1 MIGFF
6 DIKDILEYM
15 NLWHLKVFK
24 EIMLSGTVSQAA
36 KNLKRTQSSISAALS
51 NLEKEIGYD
60 LFVRKKRRLHPVPE
74 AHFLKEESKN
84 ILQQMD
90 ILDQVLIKKKE
101 TGSELIKI
109 SSIPL
114 LAEILI
120 PNTISKFKKKSPNS
134 NFFVSSRQSSTVY
147 QEISTQTFDI
157 GIAEL
162 QNKKA
167 LVNQSEYHY
176 LFICVL
182 FSGDPLSKKKIITPR
197 DLSKKKCAS
206 FQPNHFITKN
216 LINIFEKNKAIFNP
230 HYQFQ
235 NAGTSCVSIV
245 NNLDTYSVI
254 SPISFWLINKFNLDT
269 SKIVFRRLSSTIPYS
284 FGILTPSHQPMSQ
297 IAKSFL
303 NYLEI
308 GIENMLREIDKKG
321 VLFKI

>member
-1 MIGFF
+1 
-6 DIKDILEYM
+6 M
-15 NLWHLKVFK
+15 NLWHLKVFN

-74 AHFLKEESKN
+74 AYFLKEESKN
-84 ILQQMD
+84 ILQQME
-90 ILDQVLIKKKE
+90 VLNQRLIEKKE

-109 SSIPL
+109 SCIPL
-114 LAEILI
+114 LADILI
-120 PNTISKFKKKSPNS
+120 PNTISKFKKKNPNT
-134 NFFVSSRQSSTVY
+134 NFFVSMRHSSTVY
-147 QEISTQTFDI
+147 QEISTQTFDV
-157 GIAEL
+157 GITEL

-167 LVNQSEYHY
+167 LVNQKEYHY
-176 LFICVL
+176 ECICVL

-206 FQPNHFITKN
+206 FQPDHLIIKN
-216 LINIFEKNKAIFNP
+216 LINIFKKNNAIFNP

-235 NAGTSCVSIV
+235 YPGTSCVSIV
-245 NNLDTYSVI
+245 NNSDTYGII

-303 NYLEI
+303 NYLEN
-308 GIENMLREIDKKG
+308 GIENMLGEVNQKG

>member
-1 MIGFF
+1 VIIIFWIF
-6 DIKDILEYM
+6 
-15 NLWHLKVFK
+15 
-24 EIMLSGTVSQAA
+24 
-36 KNLKRTQSSISAALS
+36 
-51 NLEKEIGYD
+51 
-60 LFVRKKRRLHPVPE
+60 LFY
-74 AHFLKEESKN
+74 FW
-84 ILQQMD
+84 
-90 ILDQVLIKKKE
+90 
-101 TGSELIKI
+101 
-109 SSIPL
+109 
-114 LAEILI
+114 AEILI
-120 PNTISKFKKKSPNS
+120 PSTISKFKKKSPNS
-134 NFFVSSRQSSTVY
+134 NFFVSSRQSSAVY

-162 QNKKA
+162 QNKNA
-167 LVNQSEYHY
+167 LVNQKEYHY
-176 LFICVL
+176 ECICVL
-182 FSGDPLSKKKIITPR
+182 FSGDPLSKKKIITPK

-216 LINIFEKNKAIFNP
+216 LIQIFEKHKAIFNP

-235 NAGTSCVSIV
+235 NAGTSCVNIV
-245 NNLDTYSVI
+245 DNADTYSVI

>member
-1 MIGFF
+1 
-6 DIKDILEYM
+6 M
-15 NLWHLKVFK
+15 NLWHLRVFN

-74 AHFLKEESKN
+74 AYFLKEESKN
-84 ILQQMD
+84 ILQQMEV
-90 ILDQVLIKKKE
+90 LDQMLTKKKE
-101 TGSELIKI
+101 TSSELIKI

-120 PNTISKFKKKSPNS
+120 PNTISKFKEKSPNS

-167 LVNQSEYHY
+167 LVNQKEYHY
-176 LFICVL
+176 ECICVL
-182 FSGDPLSKKKIITPR
+182 FSGDPLSKKKMITPR

-245 NNLDTYSVI
+245 NNSDTYSVI

-284 FGILTPSHQPMSQ
+284 FGILTPTHQPMSQ

-308 GIENMLREIDKKG
+308 GIENMLEEIDQKG
-321 VLFKI
+321 VLFKIL

>member
-1 MIGFF
+1 
-6 DIKDILEYM
+6 M
-15 NLWHLKVFK
+15 NLWHLRVFNQ
-24 EIMLSGTVSQAA
+24 IMLSGTVSQAA

-74 AHFLKEESKN
+74 AYFLKEESKN
-84 ILQQMD
+84 ILQQMEV
-90 ILDQVLIKKKE
+90 LDQMLTKKKE
-101 TGSELIKI
+101 TSSELIKI

-120 PNTISKFKKKSPNS
+120 PNTISKFKEKSPNS

-167 LVNQSEYHY
+167 LVNQKEYHY
-176 LFICVL
+176 ECICVL
-182 FSGDPLSKKKIITPR
+182 FSGDPLSKKKMITPR

-245 NNLDTYSVI
+245 NNSDTYSVI

-284 FGILTPSHQPMSQ
+284 FGILTPTHQPMSQ

-308 GIENMLREIDKKG
+308 GIENMLEEIDQKG
-321 VLFKI
+321 VLFKIL